1 MLRTFLFTLP
11 FVFSSFTASAADL
24 SAVYCSEYS
33 VSMTFDADITDAG
46 QDVTKAGLGTN
57 ASGPFTAFSSSS
69 TISVEGA
76 RNVTISLSDDDVINL
91 GEIAGGSSC
100 VLEVNSGF
108 LSGVSGTSTVAE

>member
-1 MLRTFLFTLP
+1 MIRITSLATALI
-11 FVFSSFTASAADL
+11 FSGTIAFAADL
-24 SAVYCSEYS
+24 SSVNCSEYS

-76 RNVTISLSDDDVINL
+76 RNVTISLSDNDVINL

-100 VLEVNSGF
+100 VLRVNSGF
-108 LSGVSGTSTVAE
+108 LSAVSSTSTVAE